1 MRIVMALVAVLYVLA
16 AFYGYFWWNDR
27 HNNLAETHLAPTSA
41 PTSAA
46 VKPAAEQLR
55 FPEVKL
61 AEDTQLRQQLQI
73 MQATFD
79 ARLQALETK
88 QASTLSG
95 LQKQLDELKQQQA
108 QVKLATS
115 SVEDSNKQITANALS
130 EPPPTEQILETQ
142 AQQAKLSLKAQM
154 GQLDLKLQADTPDI
168 ARQSVFQQKVESA
181 FNQAELSS
189 LLQTRAECG
198 QTFCK
203 LDIQGQVP
211 AGVDALQALWEH
223 NVFPESTE
231 VMTVPKLDGS
241 GWLVYIAADGQSLT
255 KSP

>member
-27 HNNLAETHLAPTSA
+27 HNNLAETLLVQTSS

-46 VKPAAEQLR
+46 VKPSAEQLR
-55 FPEVKL
+55 FPEVKS
-61 AEDTQLRQQLQI
+61 AEDTQLLTQLQSR
-73 MQATFD
+73 QATFE

-108 QVKLATS
+108 QVRLAAS
-115 SVEDSNKQITANALS
+115 SVEDSNRQVTANALS
-130 EPPPTEQILETQ
+130 EPPPTEQI

-181 FNQAELSS
+181 FNQAELGS

-198 QTFCK
+198 QAFCK

-241 GWLVYIAADGQSLT
+241 GWLVYIAADGQSLI